1 MTLDTPIL
9 FVPPPPPGIVVA
21 AQQEA
26 RDLFS
31 SLECWLSSTPALTL
45 PLHLV
50 EQQQQI
56 KGRQVQRLLLQAHV
70 QQRGTGDVGP
80 ALKVLQASSCSLFT
94 HRRLQRRTLNTIF
107 GPINIDRIGYSHPGR
122 PSIHPLDE
130 ALQLPARSFS
140 YELQKRLVQ
149 AAVQG
154 PLRES
159 IDRIL
164 DTHGDGHTSAPTY
177 RNDKTAMLLRP
188 SSGLTVPMRSLEQ
201 ILQDAAQDF
210 DAFYAQ
216 RPADP
221 SSPAASILVVA
232 VDCKGIPIV
241 KPPRNERSVRRTK
254 GQKANRKKM
263 ATVAAVFTRQPWIRT
278 PEQVVESLFRVHT
291 KTNNDQ
297 SPPPKPENK
306 RVWAS
311 LVKGKAAVVDE
322 VVAEVHRRDPDA
334 RLTLVALTDGER
346 ALQILVSQKLNVI
359 LILDLL
365 HVMEKVWKAAHAER
379 T

>member
-1 MTLDTPIL
+1 MTLATSIL
-9 FVPPPPPGIVVA
+9 FVPPPPPGIVVS

-31 SLECWLSSTPALTL
+31 SLECWLSSAPALTL

-56 KGRQVQRLLLQAHV
+56 KDRQVQRLLLQAHV

-80 ALKVLQASSCSLFT
+80 ALKVLPASSGSLFT

-107 GPINIDRIGYSHPGR
+107 GPIHIDRIGYSHPGQ

-164 DTHGDGHTSAPTY
+164 DI
-177 RNDKTAMLLRP
+177 
-188 SSGLTVPMRSLEQ
+188 SGLTVPMRSLEQ

-232 VDCKGIPIV
+232 VDCRTTK
-241 KPPRNERSVRRTK
+241 SVSAITSTK
-254 GQKANRKKM
+254 GY
-263 ATVAAVFTRQPWIRT
+263 W
-278 PEQVVESLFRVHT
+278 
-291 KTNNDQ
+291 
-297 SPPPKPENK
+297 
-306 RVWAS
+306 
-311 LVKGKAAVVDE
+311 
-322 VVAEVHRRDPDA
+322 
-334 RLTLVALTDGER
+334 
-346 ALQILVSQKLNVI
+346 
-359 LILDLL
+359 
-365 HVMEKVWKAAHAER
+365 
-379 T
+379 